1 MSRDY
6 PVQEGLPPTLEELGL
21 EPQAVKNPMM
31 LNRVSSSLPLDP
43 DALMKQVA
51 DMKSKRTLNGESTHT
66 ILYESNRMPQDG
78 HLVGMGG
85 LEVWRRL

>member
-1 MSRDY
+1 MMMSHDY

-66 ILYESNRMPQDG
+66 N
-78 HLVGMGG
+78 V
-85 LEVWRRL
+85 VKK